1 MSKTDRV
8 RDPIH
13 QFVYLSEDEW
23 HAVDTPVFQRLRR
36 VGQLAMTYLVYPGT
50 RHTRFEHSIGVRHV
64 AWRLCERLD
73 IGDED
78 ERDDE
83 RRPVLHA
90 ALLHDLGHGPF
101 SHVSEQVLDQLSGAT
116 NVHEAI
122 SVALIRTDDDLRE
135 ALGAENCDAAADLLE
150 SARQS
155 VEHDIIDGSTDADKL
170 DYLLRDTYFAGV
182 DLGRYDLPRLIE
194 TARIVGTP
202 QTQTFL
208 GFDIGGLWAVE
219 GLFLARHHMWR
230 AVYGHKTRLAT
241 DIMTTRALLAGIEQ
255 GTLRAEAF
263 KVPTDDEGKPKPT
276 PEFLEAFV
284 EQTDSSV
291 LEQLRTAEEG
301 TPARDL
307 IDRLCERRLLRQTA
321 TVALHRDQER
331 LDPVRRSRLL
341 DPEQFTNEDTDAIEE
356 EVVNELRIERHLVAI
371 YIDRWSNPT
380 YRRPGGGGV
389 GRVQLLDEERLTYLD
404 VESEI
409 FRRELGEDQAY
420 LHLYMPEVSEEDEEK
435 AKELLWQALTNA

>member
-1 MSKTDRV
+1 MAKTDRV

-13 QFVYLSEDEW
+13 EFVYLSEDEW
-23 HAVDTPVFQRLRR
+23 RAVDTPIFQRLRR

-64 AWRLCERLD
+64 AWRLCEQLE

-78 ERDDE
+78 ERADE

-90 ALLHDLGHGPF
+90 ALLHDVGHGPF

-122 SVALIRTDDDLRE
+122 SVALIRTNPELRE
-135 ALGAENCDAAADLLE
+135 ALGAENCDAAAQLLE
-150 SARQS
+150 GGRQS

-182 DLGRYDLPRLIE
+182 DLGRYDLPRILE

-202 QTQTFL
+202 ETQTFL

-241 DIMTTRALLAGIEQ
+241 DIMTTRALLAGIDQ
-255 GTLRAEAF
+255 GTLESKAF
-263 KVPTDDEGKPKPT
+263 KVPTDDDGEPEPT
-276 PEFLEAFV
+276 PEFLEAFT

-291 LEQLRTAEEG
+291 IEQLRTADEG
-301 TPARDL
+301 SPARDL
-307 IDRLCERRLLRQTA
+307 IDRLSERRLLRQTESI
-321 TVALHRDQER
+321 ALHRDQER

-341 DPEQFTNEDTDAIEE
+341 DPEQFTTEHTDAIEE
-356 EVVNELRIERHLVAI
+356 QIVDELKLDPHLVAV

-389 GRVQLLDEERLTYLD
+389 GRVQLLDGTRLTYLD

-420 LHLYMPEVSEEDEEK
+420 LHLYMPEVSEDEEGA
-435 AKELLWQALTNA
+435 AKDLLWQALTNA